1 MFGRKRKVEGDAP
14 EHDQGLQPVKTGSG
28 IGCKVPGGDLNDS
41 DRVVVVRQSYMG
53 VPDRDFRFTVD
64 DSMISVVYSE
74 DSGYADEYVDGSV
87 QPSKYWEK
95 TRFRTKPVDISVLS
109 FSDIPFTVVTKMT
122 FKVPGGDL
130 NGTVRSSFK
139 FVKSSPRSI
148 SSVLS
153 SPYAE
158 ESTVYNVHRRFIT
171 AGNLERIIRTALLD
185 AVEGPLFRDTEYGS
199 LDEVQDAIIQRIRD
213 TPFFKDRSI
222 DVSEVS
228 ISPEDSNTDYMELMT
243 MTREG
248 ILERMESMGLI
259 DGQLMTQAF
268 VSMYSVSMSDDDYP
282 VCDLELRGV
291 SKRNDVDMVKL
302 KVFLDGEAVRSIDIP
317 VVTGDSDRY
326 KVTVPRQLADGFI
339 GRTVKCTIT
348 ATDKYLRG
356 LVSASRDIRFG
367 EAVVIPSVDV
377 DARFEDVIRPDPE
390 TFAAEVVRGTITSN
404 RDASVSLALRSGDL
418 TIWQSGVNLYSE
430 TPSDFIISL
439 DRAAIGSIVSPEL
452 ILNVSYNG
460 QELYSEISKVII
472 DRYAPIGMSSDL
484 CPNII
489 GELNVPDFV
498 DTHDTLDGIVRI
510 GSLLLDNKGDAT
522 DIIVSVVLDGNT
534 IRHSRVDIPFGLKE
548 LGLSA
553 PSASMV
559 SDDTCS
565 RELTVHVTDTS
576 GNVVLHRVHTL
587 GVRSRLEMDLND
599 VTTRSVQFINPRN
612 PDITRLIH
620 DSKGLLAQSMGD
632 PYSICGY
639 QNGGSDVVRQM
650 EAAYM
655 MLHRM
660 GMRYVSDTFAFNRS
674 EGNYQYVRMPDTV
687 LNDRSGN
694 CLELCILYASLLEA
708 MGLEPVL
715 AFVPG
720 HALVGVV
727 LSTDLYSSRSA
738 YRDEDIP
745 YVTMTL
751 ENGKADV
758 MFVEITACAWNDDFV
773 DAVCIAYNK
782 VTDEFDAVCD
792 EEGHVFVR
800 MMRRIG
806 VYPLTDV

>member
-1 MFGRKRKVEGDAP
+1 MFGRKRKVEGDASGF
-14 EHDQGLQPVKTGSG
+14 DQRLQPVYTGNEEKCNVHVG
-28 IGCKVPGGDLNDS
+28 NLNDS
-41 DRVVVVRQSYMG
+41 DRVIVMKQSYMG

-64 DSMISVVYSE
+64 DSMVSVVYSE
-74 DSGYADEYVDGSV
+74 DSGYIDEYVSGSV

-109 FSDIPFTVVTKMT
+109 FSDMPFTVVTGMS

-139 FVKSSPRSI
+139 FVKGNPRSI
-148 SSVLS
+148 SSILS

-171 AGNLERIIRTALLD
+171 AENLERIIRTAFQD
-185 AVEGPLFRDTEYGS
+185 IIRGPLFEDTEYAS
-199 LDEVQDAIIQRIRD
+199 LDEIQDAIVQKIRD
-213 TPFFKDRSI
+213 TPFFKERSI
-222 DVSEVS
+222 DITEVI
-228 ISPEDSNTDYMELMT
+228 ISPENTKADCFGLET
-243 MTREG
+243 VTRDD
-248 ILERMESMGLI
+248 ILERMESIGLI
-259 DGQLMTQAF
+259 DGRLMTQAF
-268 VSMYSVSMSDDDYP
+268 VSMYSVSMSEDDYP

-291 SKRNDVDMVKL
+291 GKKYDVDMVHL
-302 KVFLDGEAVRSIDIP
+302 KVFLDGEVVKIVDIP
-317 VVTGDSDRY
+317 VVTGDSDKY
-326 KVTVPRQLADGFI
+326 KVTVPCHIVEKMLGK
-339 GRTVKCTIT
+339 TVRCTVT

-367 EAVVIPSVDV
+367 EDVVIPHVDV
-377 DARFEDVIRPDPE
+377 NARFEDVIRPDPD
-390 TFAAEVVRGTITSN
+390 TFIADVVRGTIASDC
-404 RDASVSLALRSGDL
+404 DASVSLALRSGDM
-418 TIWQSGVNLYSE
+418 TIWQSGINLSSGI
-430 TPSDFIISL
+430 PSDFIISL
-439 DRAAIGSIVSPEL
+439 DGTAIGSIIGPEL
-452 ILNVSYNG
+452 ILNVSCNG
-460 QELYSEISKVII
+460 HDLYSEISRVTI
-472 DRYAPIGMSSDL
+472 DRYAPIGAPSDS

-489 GELNVPDFV
+489 GELDVPDFV

-510 GSLLLDNKGDAT
+510 GSLLLENKSDAT

-553 PSASMV
+553 PSVSMV

-576 GNVVLHRVHTL
+576 GNVILHRVHTL

-674 EGNYQYVRMPDTV
+674 EGNYQYVRMPDMV
-687 LNDRSGN
+687 LKDKSGN

-751 ENGKADV
+751 ENGRADV

-782 VTDEFDAVCD
+782 VTDEFDAICD

-800 MMRRIG
+800 MMRMIG
-806 VYPLTDV
+806 VYPLVDA